1 MNISFFSNY
10 LNAHQLPLALA
21 FDSMSDVNYTC
32 VSLVAGGGNV
42 GRKNLDNDYP
52 FVVKAYEGESD
63 AAEAMRHAVEDDIV
77 VFQHMGGHEEYVK
90 ARAKTG
96 KPFFRATERLLK
108 RGAWWR
114 WAPPKIY
121 RTWDWYTRYKRSR
134 MYVLCISGFAAGDL
148 ARFGFPVERCLKW
161 GYFPQVDTTPMIARG
176 PLLQGGVALGSA
188 QRLIPL
194 KRVDLQVRMAARLKE
209 AGVPFRLEIAGGGPE
224 REALE
229 GLAKEL
235 NVEDEVAFLG
245 TLSKNDTA
253 DLMRRSDVFL
263 ATSNRKEGWGATVNE
278 AMSMGCAVVAS
289 SQIGSVPFLIADGL
303 DGAVFRSEDIDSLTE
318 VVMGVVRDR
327 LRIESMGSAAQ
338 EKVHGLWG
346 AQIAAERFIAFSEKF
361 IIDGSATPFDDGPL
375 GSVEAL
381 DEDWFQ
387 CGEHK

>member
-21 FDSMSDVNYTC
+21 FDSMSDVDYTC

-52 FVVKAYEGESD
+52 FVVKAYEGEAE

-90 ARAKTG
+90 ARAKAD

-121 RTWDWYTRYKRSR
+121 RTWDWFTRYKRAR

-148 ARFGFPVERCLKW
+148 VRFGFPVERCLKW
-161 GYFPQVDTTPMIARG
+161 GYFPQVDSTSVEARR
-176 PLLQGGVALGSA
+176 PLLQRDVALGSA
-188 QRLIPL
+188 QRLITW

-209 AGVPFRLEIAGGGPE
+209 AGVSFRLEIAGDGPE
-224 REALE
+224 RESLE
-229 GLAKEL
+229 SLAKKL
-235 NVEDEVAFLG
+235 GVEDEVAFLG
-245 TLSKNDTA
+245 NLSRSETA
-253 DLMRRSDVFL
+253 DLMGRSDVFL

-278 AMSMGCAVVAS
+278 AMSVGCAVVAS
-289 SQIGSVPFLIADGL
+289 SQIGSVPFLISDGL
-303 DGAVFRSEDIDSLTE
+303 DGAVFRSEDVDSLTE

-327 LRIESMGSAAQ
+327 LGIESMGRAAQ
-338 EKVHGLWG
+338 KKVCGLWG
-346 AQIAAERFIAFSEKF
+346 AQSAAERFVTFSEKF
-361 IIDGSATPFDDGPL
+361 LADGSGAPFDDGPL
-375 GSVEAL
+375 GAADVL
-381 DEDWFQ
+381 GEDWFQ
-387 CGEHK
+387 CGVRK